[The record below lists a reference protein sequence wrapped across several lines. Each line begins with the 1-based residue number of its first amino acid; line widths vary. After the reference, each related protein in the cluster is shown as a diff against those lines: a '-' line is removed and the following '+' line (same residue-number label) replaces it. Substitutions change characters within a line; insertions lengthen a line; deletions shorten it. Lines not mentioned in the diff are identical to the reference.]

1 MIDDRRRVQ
10 PAEAIR
16 TLVFFGLF
24 FVYVWLWVQTALI
37 HSCGT
42 ITNFPVF
49 QTGRAFFREAVPTP
63 GGLVH
68 YVSALLSQLFAL
80 SWAGAAVIT
89 LHAWALAACT
99 GYFLRA
105 AGLPGHHLLRFV
117 PALLILA
124 AYARYSYHLPL
135 FMGAL
140 ASIVFACLYVALT
153 SRPVAGQAGWAV
165 AAYLVLGA
173 VLYVIG
179 AAAFL
184 PFAALCVAYELRSR
198 RWGRIGLYAVT
209 AALLPYLLG
218 VLVFRISLPNAYT
231 ELLPVSWRVVGWPAR
246 ERMVATV
253 YAAYLFPILGAL
265 VGSVPV
271 RAYLPAVTRREK
283 PIQGRKN
290 EDNASRRRYKLRWV
304 LGSLVLFAAG
314 GAVAVFTPNRSERA
328 MLQVHRY
335 ACRRMWPEVLAAA
348 SHCPDDRYVMNA
360 VDRALYHTGRLGR
373 DMFLYPQRPDHLL
386 VTGEDQ
392 VLWYWHAFDTLIDLG
407 LLNLAE
413 KNLTEC
419 VESFGAQPA
428 LLERLAT
435 VSRAKGRPEV
445 ARIWSAA
452 RQKAFSF
459 IRHDEDSQAAP
470 ATVQPLTKNYVA
482 QFYSQEVLLAAL
494 VESGAKNRMAFEY
507 LMAWY
512 MLTGQL
518 GKLVQQV
525 ERLAEFGFTEIPPL
539 WQEAILIYAYGT
551 RKPVDLHGL
560 TIHPEMQ
567 RRIEHFS
574 SVVNRHGRNRD
585 AAAAELARDYRGS
598 YFLYYFNTI
607 LAARR

>member
-1 MIDDRRRVQ
+1 
-10 PAEAIR
+10 
-16 TLVFFGLF
+16 
-24 FVYVWLWVQTALI
+24 
-37 HSCGT
+37 
-42 ITNFPVF
+42 
-49 QTGRAFFREAVPTP
+49 
-63 GGLVH
+63 
-68 YVSALLSQLFAL
+68 
-80 SWAGAAVIT
+80 
-89 LHAWALAACT
+89 
-99 GYFLRA
+99 
-105 AGLPGHHLLRFV
+105 
-117 PALLILA
+117 
-124 AYARYSYHLPL
+124 
-135 FMGAL
+135 
-140 ASIVFACLYVALT
+140 
-153 SRPVAGQAGWAV
+153 
-165 AAYLVLGA
+165 
-173 VLYVIG
+173 
-179 AAAFL
+179 
-184 PFAALCVAYELRSR
+184 
-198 RWGRIGLYAVT
+198 
-209 AALLPYLLG
+209 
-218 VLVFRISLPNAYT
+218 
-231 ELLPVSWRVVGWPAR
+231 
-246 ERMVATV
+246 
-253 YAAYLFPILGAL
+253 
-265 VGSVPV
+265 
-271 RAYLPAVTRREK
+271 
-283 PIQGRKN
+283 
-290 EDNASRRRYKLRWV
+290 
-304 LGSLVLFAAG
+304 
-314 GAVAVFTPNRSERA
+314 
-328 MLQVHRY
+328 
-335 ACRRMWPEVLAAA
+335 
-348 SHCPDDRYVMNA
+348 
-360 VDRALYHTGRLGR
+360 
-373 DMFLYPQRPDHLL
+373 
-386 VTGEDQ
+386 
-392 VLWYWHAFDTLIDLG
+392 
-407 LLNLAE
+407 
-413 KNLTEC
+413 